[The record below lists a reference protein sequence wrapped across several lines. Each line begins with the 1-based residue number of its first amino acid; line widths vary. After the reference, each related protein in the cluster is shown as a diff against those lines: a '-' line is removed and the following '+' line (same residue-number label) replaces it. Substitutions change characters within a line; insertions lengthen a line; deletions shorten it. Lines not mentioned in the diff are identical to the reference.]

1 MGGACRD
8 NLGFHY
14 MRPPAQAAY
23 HGVPLVTMPGHV
35 IDQADN
41 AVKAARLGFGIPL
54 YVDGNFSAAALA
66 AGLTRVLTEPQFRA
80 NAARVATKM
89 RARRRTPA
97 EESVGAHT
105 LSMGFQAETC
115 VPLAPAA
122 EETLCGVP
130 CMHML
135 GRDTK
140 DCTQT
145 LSDI

>member
-1 MGGACRD
+1 M
-8 NLGFHY
+8 
-14 MRPPAQAAY
+14 
-23 HGVPLVTMPGHV
+23 VTMPGHV

-41 AVKAARLGFGIPL
+41 AVKAARLGFGIPI

-105 LSMGFQAETC
+105 APVGFVVELAETC
-115 VPLAPAA
+115 VPLLMQLENNGAASPTCTCLAGILRTAPR
-122 EETLCGVP
+122 LCLA
-130 CMHML
+130 CESSL
-135 GRDTK
+135 
-140 DCTQT
+140 
-145 LSDI
+145 